1 MSDSQETLYKCE
13 ECSSEFKMRKNLYAH
28 MRKVHELDIHVSKKG
43 KGSEL
48 CPQCGIAFMRCS
60 SLKRHQITVHGMK
73 SEENSRKCRIICPQ
87 CSLSFLTYDTLRT
100 HIQENHDVSFECQ
113 EIEFGCLADFEE
125 WKISYEK
132 VNHVRYVMNCSEQE
146 RLEKRVRYYHCHRSF
161 NFNSKGTGAR
171 CVKSM
176 GTNKIG
182 STCPSNMQVT
192 ITEDKCCL
200 KFFPKHMGHTQDVGR
215 TFLHRNERAELA
227 GRLSQGVPVGRVLQD
242 VLSAPIAASVER
254 IHLLEKKDL
263 HNIKRDFDIGYA
275 TKKHENDAVSVKLW
289 VEEMKRQSDNP
300 VLYFKQQKQVD
311 PNFQDEDFIL
321 IIMTDFQAEQLLKY
335 GEDKICVDGTHGM
348 TAYDFQLFTIVVV
361 DRLVLECQLHFVFQ
375 IGETSF
381 YNAWSAVMG
390 PVPNQLLCSW
400 HIQRNWSQNL
410 RRISEGSEKKSA
422 VFSSLK
428 RLQTE
433 LDIDVFSCS
442 LEKVVENLL
451 NDPDTAEFGR
461 YFLKMY
467 CQRVE
472 KWAYCFRHR
481 LGINTN
487 NYLESLHKVIK
498 YSYLEGKKCRRL
510 DKSLNALLCLVRDKV
525 YEGLVKLS
533 KRKQCSRASRVKA
546 SHNDSSA
553 ITNGMIL
560 CRGEGLW
567 EVLSSTGCEV
577 YVVVKNSELTCER
590 KCSLKCNTC
599 NICVHS
605 YKCSCLDNI
614 LNFNICKHI
623 HACAKSLSGAVQES
637 EQCSLPSSADNEY
650 VSALL
655 SGNSEKSADTFE
667 QDVMSHC
674 ETIVAL
680 SKGTQCGQET
690 KAKVLKDL
698 KKIIGNLNKDFSFSQ
713 ENTVN
718 VNAKI
723 ESQARF
729 FSTKRR
735 RIL

>member
-1 MSDSQETLYKCE
+1 MQFIKTASNNCAWHEVGGKQ
-13 ECSSEFKMRKNLYAH
+13 SE
-28 MRKVHELDIHVSKKG
+28 
-43 KGSEL
+43 
-48 CPQCGIAFMRCS
+48 
-60 SLKRHQITVHGMK
+60 
-73 SEENSRKCRIICPQ
+73 CRIICPQ

-100 HIQENHDVSFECQ
+100 RIQENHDVSFECQ
-113 EIEFGCLADFEE
+113 AIEFGCLADFEE

-146 RLEKRVRYYHCHRSF
+146 RLEKRVRYYRCHRYF
-161 NFNSKGTGAR
+161 NFSSKGTGAR

-182 STCPSNMQVT
+182 STCPCNMQVAT
-192 ITEDKCCL
+192 TEDKCCL
-200 KFFPKHMGHTQDVGR
+200 KFFPKHMGHTQDVRR

-227 GRLSQGVPVGRVLQD
+227 GRLSQGVPIGRVVQE
-242 VLSAPIAASVER
+242 VRSAPIAASVER
-254 IHLLEKKDL
+254 IHFLEKKDL
-263 HNIKRDFDIGYA
+263 HNIKWDFDIGYA

-289 VEEMKRQSDNP
+289 VEERQSDNP
-300 VLYFKQQKQVD
+300 VLYFKQQKEVY

-335 GEDKICVDGTHGM
+335 GEDKICVDGM

-361 DRLVLECQLHFVFQ
+361 DRYGAGMPVAFCFSNRGDMCLLSFYFKCVRERVGTVKTNVFV
-375 IGETSF
+375 SDDAPAF
-381 YNAWSAVMG
+381 YNAWLAVMG

-400 HIQRNWSQNL
+400 HTQRNWSQNL
-410 RRISEGSEKKSA
+410 RRIAGGSEKKSA

-433 LDIDVFSCS
+433 LDTDVFSCS
-442 LEKVVENLL
+442 LEKVVEDLL
-451 NDPDTAEFGR
+451 NDLDTAGFGR

-472 KWAYCFRHR
+472 KWAYCFRQR

-487 NYLESLHKVIK
+487 NYLESLPKVIK
-498 YSYLEGKKCRRL
+498 YSSLEGKKCRRL

-525 YEGLVKLS
+525 YEGSVKLS

-546 SHNDSSA
+546 SHNDSSD

-577 YVVVKNSELTCER
+577 YVVVKNSELICER
-590 KCSLKCNTC
+590 KCSRKCNIC

-623 HACAKSLSGAVQES
+623 HACAK
-637 EQCSLPSSADNEY
+637 
-650 VSALL
+650 
-655 SGNSEKSADTFE
+655 
-667 QDVMSHC
+667 
-674 ETIVAL
+674 
-680 SKGTQCGQET
+680 
-690 KAKVLKDL
+690 
-698 KKIIGNLNKDFSFSQ
+698 
-713 ENTVN
+713 
-718 VNAKI
+718 
-723 ESQARF
+723 
-729 FSTKRR
+729 
-735 RIL
+735 

>member
-13 ECSSEFKMRKNLYAH
+13 ECSSEFKMRKNLYVH

-73 SEENSRKCRIICPQ
+73 SVENSRKCRIICPQ

-215 TFLHRNERAELA
+215 TFLHGNERAELA
-227 GRLSQGVPVGRVLQD
+227 GRLSQGVPVGRALQD
-242 VLSAPIAASVER
+242 VRSAPIAASVER
-254 IHLLEKKDL
+254 IYLLEKKDL

-361 DRLVLECQLHFVFQ
+361 DRYGAGMPVAFCFSNRGDMCLLSFYFKCVRERVGTVKTNVFM
-375 IGETSF
+375 SDDAPAF

-410 RRISEGSEKKSA
+410 RRISGGSEKKI
-422 VFSSLK
+422 SS
-428 RLQTE
+428 
-433 LDIDVFSCS
+433 
-442 LEKVVENLL
+442 
-451 NDPDTAEFGR
+451 
-461 YFLKMY
+461 
-467 CQRVE
+467 
-472 KWAYCFRHR
+472 
-481 LGINTN
+481 
-487 NYLESLHKVIK
+487 
-498 YSYLEGKKCRRL
+498 
-510 DKSLNALLCLVRDKV
+510 
-525 YEGLVKLS
+525 
-533 KRKQCSRASRVKA
+533 
-546 SHNDSSA
+546 
-553 ITNGMIL
+553 
-560 CRGEGLW
+560 
-567 EVLSSTGCEV
+567 VL
-577 YVVVKNSELTCER
+577 
-590 KCSLKCNTC
+590 
-599 NICVHS
+599 
-605 YKCSCLDNI
+605 
-614 LNFNICKHI
+614 F
-623 HACAKSLSGAVQES
+623 
-637 EQCSLPSSADNEY
+637 
-650 VSALL
+650 
-655 SGNSEKSADTFE
+655 
-667 QDVMSHC
+667 
-674 ETIVAL
+674 
-680 SKGTQCGQET
+680 T
-690 KAKVLKDL
+690 KATSD
-698 KKIIGNLNKDFSFSQ
+698 
-713 ENTVN
+713 
-718 VNAKI
+718 
-723 ESQARF
+723 
-729 FSTKRR
+729 
-735 RIL
+735 

>member
-1 MSDSQETLYKCE
+1 MSNSQETLYKCE
-13 ECSSEFKMRKNLYAH
+13 ECSSEFKMRKNFYAH

-113 EIEFGCLADFEE
+113 EIEFGCLVDFEE

-200 KFFPKHMGHTQDVGR
+200 KFFPKQMGHTQDVGR
-215 TFLHRNERAELA
+215 TFLHGNERAELA
-227 GRLSQGVPVGRVLQD
+227 RRLSQGVPVGRVLQD
-242 VLSAPIAASVER
+242 VRSAPIAASVER

-300 VLYFKQQKQVD
+300 
-311 PNFQDEDFIL
+311 
-321 IIMTDFQAEQLLKY
+321 
-335 GEDKICVDGTHGM
+335 
-348 TAYDFQLFTIVVV
+348 
-361 DRLVLECQLHFVFQ
+361 
-375 IGETSF
+375 
-381 YNAWSAVMG
+381 
-390 PVPNQLLCSW
+390 
-400 HIQRNWSQNL
+400 
-410 RRISEGSEKKSA
+410 
-422 VFSSLK
+422 
-428 RLQTE
+428 
-433 LDIDVFSCS
+433 
-442 LEKVVENLL
+442 
-451 NDPDTAEFGR
+451 
-461 YFLKMY
+461 
-467 CQRVE
+467 
-472 KWAYCFRHR
+472 
-481 LGINTN
+481 
-487 NYLESLHKVIK
+487 
-498 YSYLEGKKCRRL
+498 
-510 DKSLNALLCLVRDKV
+510 
-525 YEGLVKLS
+525 
-533 KRKQCSRASRVKA
+533 
-546 SHNDSSA
+546 
-553 ITNGMIL
+553 
-560 CRGEGLW
+560 
-567 EVLSSTGCEV
+567 
-577 YVVVKNSELTCER
+577 
-590 KCSLKCNTC
+590 
-599 NICVHS
+599 
-605 YKCSCLDNI
+605 
-614 LNFNICKHI
+614 
-623 HACAKSLSGAVQES
+623 ES

-698 KKIIGNLNKDFSFSQ
+698 KKIIGNLNKDFSFSE

-729 FSTKRR
+729 FSTKQR